1 MNTVQISTPSL
12 PTQAH
17 PTPQRQ
23 QQPFQSSQ
31 GFPGVLNH
39 RIIPFAN
46 NKDVS
51 KKQKNDFVFNI

>member
-1 MNTVQISTPSL
+1 M
-12 PTQAH
+12 QAH

-31 GFPGVLNH
+31 GFPAVLNH